1 MKTSIEYSAYQAKWV
16 VIDNYSNHI
25 WKYQERELNKLGFA
39 VIRQMG
45 KKYGIVVKH
54 YSDNNAVLKDA
65 ENIKKAW
72 IAAHKKD
79 YGVGAII
86 TDKQFGMMNVKDVKN
101 FITLSTVRQREQFSE
116 IIK

>member
-1 MKTSIEYSAYQAKWV
+1 MNTSIEYSAYQVKWV

-25 WKYQERELNKLGFA
+25 WKYQERELKKLGFI
-39 VIRQMG
+39 VIRQIG
-45 KKYGIVVKH
+45 EKYGIVVKH
-54 YSDNNAVLKDA
+54 YRDDNAVLNDS

-72 IAAHKKD
+72 IAAHKKG
-79 YGVGAII
+79 YGIGAII

-101 FITLSTVRQREQFSE
+101 FIALSTVRQREQFSE